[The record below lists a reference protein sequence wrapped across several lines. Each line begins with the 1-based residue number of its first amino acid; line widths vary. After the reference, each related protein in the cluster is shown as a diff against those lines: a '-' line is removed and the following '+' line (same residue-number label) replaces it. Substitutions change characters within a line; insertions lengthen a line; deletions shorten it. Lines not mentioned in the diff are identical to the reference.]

1 MYMSKKAKGSR
12 KDCQTSKCASSN
24 SITAEDKN
32 HIESLDVK
40 DLLKHYNYQTKPN
53 MSKFLKSYVDTVTLL
68 ISEGK
73 ADMWPKVHYSASK
86 CIVRFKDGSTLI
98 KYYCTNPSQVFL
110 FSNYDEISLSESAE
124 AKALEFFKLLEDFN
138 FIRLCRESTGT
149 GVFAPN
155 LAAVNNELEME
166 TMCS

>member
-1 MYMSKKAKGSR
+1 MYMSKKAKGSI
-12 KDCQTSKCASSN
+12 KDCQTSKCASSS
-24 SITAEDKN
+24 SIIAEDEKRV
-32 HIESLDVK
+32 ESLDIK
-40 DLLKHYNYQTKPN
+40 DLLKHQNYQTKPN
-53 MSKFLKSYVDTVTLL
+53 MSKFLKSYVDAVTLL

-98 KYYCTNPSQVFL
+98 KCYYTSPSQVFL
-110 FSNYDEISLSESAE
+110 FCKYDEVSLSESTE

-166 TMCS
+166 TTCS

>member
-1 MYMSKKAKGSR
+1 MSKKAKGRR
-12 KDCQTSKCASSN
+12 KDSQTNKCISS
-24 SITAEDKN
+24 SITTEDEK
-32 HIESLDVK
+32 HFESLDIK
-40 DLLKHYNYQTKPN
+40 DLLKHQNYQTKPN

-73 ADMWPKVHYSASK
+73 ACMWPKVHYSASK

-98 KYYCTNPSQVFL
+98 KCYHSNPSQVFL
-110 FSNYDEISLSESAE
+110 FCKYDEISLSDNIN

-138 FIRLCRESTGT
+138 FIRLCKENTGT

-155 LAAVNNELEME
+155 LAAVNNGLEME